1 MPGFELY
8 DHHESDAVQEVF
20 SEGGILFAHGFDSLR
35 KRYHVRE
42 FEDLLSQYF
51 GSPYTNAVSSGTAA
65 IKCALKALGVSAG
78 DEVIT
83 QSFNFIATVEAIA
96 DCGAVPIIA
105 DVNNNLHICPDSVAS
120 LITSKTAAIIPV
132 HMLGMCGDVS
142 KILEIAHSHNI
153 PVLEDNC
160 ESVGASYKGKYLG
173 TIGDIGVFS
182 FDHGKMIATG
192 EGGCVLTRQ
201 VEHHKYVSS
210 YSDHGHALL
219 DGVPRGSDNAI
230 MPGFNYRMTELQ
242 AAVGKVQL
250 SKLTFMLNQNKLRYE
265 TIYSRLSR
273 SFSIRLSQPESVPT
287 YDTLMF
293 QPGSSE
299 RIENCINILKK
310 RGLGTKNIPDS
321 MKWHCSYYWNHVLDN
336 TNLSRSYNTQAAL
349 SKYVAIPIL
358 LKKDVK
364 FYDQLA
370 TELAAC

>member
-8 DHHESDAVQEVF
+8 DHYESDAVKEVF

-42 FEDLLSQYF
+42 FENLISQYF

-83 QSFNFIATVEAIA
+83 QSFNFIATVEAIV

-105 DVNNNLHICPDSVAS
+105 DVNDNLHICPDSVAS
-120 LITSKTAAIIPV
+120 LITNKTAAVIPV

-142 KILEIAHSHNI
+142 KILEVARSHNI

-250 SKLTFMLNQNKLRYE
+250 AKLTYMLNENKLRYE
-265 TIYSRLSR
+265 ALYARLSQ
-273 SFSIRLSQPESVPT
+273 SFSIRLSHPESVPT

-299 RIENCINILKK
+299 QLENCINILKK
-310 RGLGTKNIPDS
+310 RDLGTKNIPDS

-336 TNLSRSYNTQAAL
+336 TNLSRSYKTQAAL

-358 LKKDVK
+358 LKKDVE

-370 TELAAC
+370 TELAA

>member
-8 DHHESDAVQEVF
+8 DHYESNAVQEVF

-42 FEDLLSQYF
+42 FENLLSQYF
-51 GSPYTNAVSSGTAA
+51 GSPYTNAVSCGTAA

-83 QSFNFIATVEAIA
+83 QSFNFIATVEAIV

-105 DVNNNLHICPDSVAS
+105 DVNDNLHICPDSVAS
-120 LITSKTAAIIPV
+120 LITNKTAAVIPV

-142 KILEIAHSHNI
+142 KILEVARSHNI

-250 SKLTFMLNQNKLRYE
+250 AKLTYMLNENKLRYE
-265 TIYSRLSR
+265 ALYARLSQ
-273 SFSIRLSQPESVPT
+273 SFSIRLSHPESVPT

-299 RIENCINILKK
+299 QLENCINILKK

-336 TNLSRSYNTQAAL
+336 TNLSRSYKTQAAL

-358 LKKDVK
+358 LKKDVE

-370 TELAAC
+370 TELAA